1 MSSPHSEAVFQNS
14 YPPSSC
20 TFRDDVAP
28 FMKPLLTFFWQIGS
42 PFYINAYPFLAY
54 KSDSKEIDLNYAIF
68 EHTKGIYD
76 PKTKLHYDNMFD
88 AMVDAS
94 YAALEKAGFPKVQV
108 RILVIYLCLKS
119 LECHNFMVLTLFHH
133 YKYSSIS
140 KVNTLP
146 YKT

>member
-1 MSSPHSEAVFQNS
+1 VSSPHSEAVFANS

-28 FMKPLLTFFWQIGS
+28 FMKPLLAFFWQIQS

-54 KSDSKEIDLNYAIF
+54 KSDPITIDINYALF
-68 EHTKGIYD
+68 EHNKGILD

-94 YAALEKAGFPKVQV
+94 YAALEKAGYTKVPVRPILITINPFFVWFPLTFSLCYKLCKVQ
-108 RILVIYLCLKS
+108 
-119 LECHNFMVLTLFHH
+119 T
-133 YKYSSIS
+133 
-140 KVNTLP
+140 
-146 YKT
+146 

>member
-1 MSSPHSEAVFQNS
+1 M
-14 YPPSSC
+14 
-20 TFRDDVAP
+20 AP

-108 RILVIYLCLKS
+108 RILVIYLCLKL
-119 LECHNFMVLTLFHH
+119 LECHDFMVLTLFHH
-133 YKYSSIS
+133 HKYSSIS

>member
-1 MSSPHSEAVFQNS
+1 M
-14 YPPSSC
+14 
-20 TFRDDVAP
+20 AP

-94 YAALEKAGFPKVQV
+94 YAALEKAGFPKVSV
-108 RILVIYLCLKS
+108 RILLIIIHYLYVYLCLEL
-119 LECHNFMVLTLFHH
+119 LECHDFMGLTLFCY
-133 YKYSSIS
+133 YKSSIS

-146 YKT
+146 YKCKHGRINTFMILGQK

>member
-1 MSSPHSEAVFQNS
+1 M
-14 YPPSSC
+14 
-20 TFRDDVAP
+20 AP

-108 RILVIYLCLKS
+108 RILVIYLCLKL
-119 LECHNFMVLTLFHH
+119 LECHDFMVLTLFHH

-140 KVNTLP
+140 KVNTLR

>member
-1 MSSPHSEAVFQNS
+1 
-14 YPPSSC
+14 
-20 TFRDDVAP
+20 
-28 FMKPLLTFFWQIGS
+28 MKPLLTFFWQIGS